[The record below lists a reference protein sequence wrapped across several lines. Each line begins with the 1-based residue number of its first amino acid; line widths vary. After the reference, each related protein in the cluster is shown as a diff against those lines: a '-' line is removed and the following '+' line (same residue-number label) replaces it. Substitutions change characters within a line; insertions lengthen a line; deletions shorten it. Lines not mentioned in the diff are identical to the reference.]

1 MEKLNLVSKTF
12 LFITILFFSLFLGGY
27 VARQIVIYQL
37 FEPTG
42 INFKSAYNEQNLHIV
57 YYTILPIIIL
67 NIVTYITFLVSY
79 MIFIFTSKI
88 KIKYEGWL
96 FAITIILLITAPF
109 EIYLSIID
117 FKIVR
122 MVMSDSMQIK
132 AISELIKDRMTELSS
147 FSLIEIFSL
156 AAIIFLG
163 LFKPLRKKNEN

>member
-57 YYTILPIIIL
+57 YYTILPLIVM
-67 NIVTYITFLVSY
+67 NIVTYITFLFSY
-79 MIFIFTSKI
+79 MIFFFTSKI

-96 FAITIILLITAPF
+96 FAVTVILLITAPF

-122 MVMSDSMQIK
+122 MIMVDSMQIN
-132 AISELIKDRMTELSS
+132 AISELIKNRMSELSS
-147 FSLIEIFSL
+147 FSLIEIFSFF
-156 AAIIFLG
+156 AIIFLA
-163 LFKPLRKKNEN
+163 LFRPLRKKNEN